1 MSFAGI
7 ELEPNPGQLLSPLV
21 PSSAN
26 LGVSY
31 ARCAGVISRLPLA
44 VPDLYLFRTRAL
56 VCFEP
61 HPSRGVADAQ
71 P

>member
-44 VPDLYLFRTRAL
+44 VPDLFRTRAL

-61 HPSRGVADAQ
+61 HPSRSVTDAQ